1 MLLLSGI
8 IKNTC
13 EGYKGSVL
21 IEPEQAIEKA
31 DYKCGKSFYLDP
43 ILGTYKKQIVED
55 PIVDKILE
63 MTQKAETDK
72 IDFGLKKITN
82 NKSNKKVH
90 GIMSPYN
97 NSCVALFLVKFPE
110 IRT

>member
-8 IKNTC
+8 IKHTC

-21 IEPEQAIEKA
+21 IEPEHAIEKA

-43 ILGTYKKQIVED
+43 ILGTYEKEISDD

-63 MTQKAETDK
+63 MIAKANK
-72 IDFGLKKITN
+72 GKLDFGLKK
-82 NKSNKKVH
+82 
-90 GIMSPYN
+90 
-97 NSCVALFLVKFPE
+97 
-110 IRT
+110 